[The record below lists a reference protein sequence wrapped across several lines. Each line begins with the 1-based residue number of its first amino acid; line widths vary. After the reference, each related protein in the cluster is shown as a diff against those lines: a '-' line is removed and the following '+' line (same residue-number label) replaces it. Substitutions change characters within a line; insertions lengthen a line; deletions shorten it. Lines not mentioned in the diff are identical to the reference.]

1 MQRKVKRPMNQDSS
15 VFLLSSNR
23 RQQLCELRT
32 GERTL
37 RLDRAVAEALHQTL
51 LHTQCNRISAVRRDR
66 ACVLDR
72 RQRLCGFRITH
83 GRSAVRLQKICKKLH
98 RILAG
103 HGSRRSEVIAQALE
117 QTVCV
122 HRADRIRVPLA
133 CANACGQC
141 AAAGQTALT
150 RDGRA
155 DLGRRDLIVRTEFT
169 VRAGH
174 QLAFGHCID
183 ILQCPA
189 GTAYIAVA
197 GRSSRNFGR
206 IRRHQRLI
214 ARAVP
219 VQYIGKLLK
228 RQQIFLC
235 ISSAG
240 SALVFVVK
248 IGYAFRAD
256 ARIAVQINR
265 MIVRQQLLDR
275 LDVVTGQQVVQCVLR
290 AGVQVK
296 RQTVIP
302 DR

>member
-1 MQRKVKRPMNQDSS
+1 MLHEHFPFSILHFQ
-15 VFLLSSNR
+15 LNR

-32 GERTL
+32 SERTL

-51 LHTQCNRISAVRRDR
+51 LHTQRNRISTVCRDR
-66 ACVLDR
+66 VRILDR
-72 RQRLCGFRITH
+72 HQRLCRFRITH
-83 GRSAVRLQKICKKLH
+83 GCCAVRLQQICKKLH
-98 RILAG
+98 RVLAG
-103 HGSRRSEVIAQALE
+103 HGSRRPEVIQALE

-122 HRADRIRVPLA
+122 HRADRLRVPLA
-133 CANACGQC
+133 CANACGQR

-155 DLGRRDLIVRTEFT
+155 DLSRRDLIVRTEFT

-174 QLAFGHCID
+174 QLALGHCID

-189 GTAYIAVA
+189 GTAHIAVA

-219 VQYIGKLLK
+219 VQHIGKLLK

-240 SALVFVVK
+240 SALIFVVK

-290 AGVQVK
+290 AGVQIK
-296 RQTVIP
+296 CQTVIP
-302 DR
+302 HR